1 MNALAAHYVDVDVF
15 VLQVK
20 GKKTWSLFPSR
31 NEQEVLPLFSSGDF
45 DEEELGK
52 PCEVDLGPGDL
63 LYLPRGAIHR
73 ARTDKAGSSLH
84 LTISANHLNTWA
96 NLLED
101 ALPEALREA
110 TESCPEMRMTP
121 PRGYFRYAGC
131 VNSDQD
137 GAERQ
142 RFLQIAEGLCSVVMQ
157 HVTAA
162 VGGQETP
169 MDHAA
174 DAMNARFQAARAFPL
189 FGKSAAAS
197 SGRQQAAEPL
207 EDGSE
212 LRLRKSGCARL
223 MVSGDRAVLHHCFN
237 NSASDHASGE
247 ERPWANDPKRD
258 ARLEFQIDDAPLLEE
273 ITKCVKAKR
282 VDAFPCEE
290 GEEDVRREVLTA
302 AVQAGILEVVGGEAE
317 AEAQEGSA
325 KKKQRKK

>member
-1 MNALAAHYVDVDVF
+1 MNALAAHYDDVDVF

-20 GKKTWSLFPSR
+20 GKKTWSLFSSR

-174 DAMNARFQAARAFPL
+174 DAMNADE
-189 FGKSAAAS
+189 K
-197 SGRQQAAEPL
+197 
-207 EDGSE
+207 
-212 LRLRKSGCARL
+212 
-223 MVSGDRAVLHHCFN
+223 
-237 NSASDHASGE
+237 
-247 ERPWANDPKRD
+247 
-258 ARLEFQIDDAPLLEE
+258 
-273 ITKCVKAKR
+273 KA
-282 VDAFPCEE
+282 D
-290 GEEDVRREVLTA
+290 
-302 AVQAGILEVVGGEAE
+302 
-317 AEAQEGSA
+317 
-325 KKKQRKK
+325 